1 MTQPLGGIILAA
13 GLSSRMG
20 RFKPLMEINGRS
32 MISHVIRMMRD
43 AGAGTIIVVTGFR
56 ADELEACLS
65 TENVECVH
73 NPDFAHTQQLD
84 SLRLGLAALRGRC
97 ERMLISPADVPIV
110 RPQTVRTLLA
120 IDGDFIRPVFN
131 GEVGHPVVLSAALI
145 PYLMTYDGSGGL
157 RGAIEHSAYSLRELH
172 VDDRGTV
179 LDNDTP
185 ADIDRLLQWYR
196 DDAARQKEGTP
207 K

>member
-1 MTQPLGGIILAA
+1 
-13 GLSSRMG
+13 
-20 RFKPLMEINGRS
+20 
-32 MISHVIRMMRD
+32 
-43 AGAGTIIVVTGFR
+43 
-56 ADELEACLS
+56 
-65 TENVECVH
+65 
-73 NPDFAHTQQLD
+73 
-84 SLRLGLAALRGRC
+84 
-97 ERMLISPADVPIV
+97 VPIV
-110 RPQTVRTLLA
+110 RPQTVRALLA

-196 DDAARQKEGTP
+196 DDAAKQKEGTP